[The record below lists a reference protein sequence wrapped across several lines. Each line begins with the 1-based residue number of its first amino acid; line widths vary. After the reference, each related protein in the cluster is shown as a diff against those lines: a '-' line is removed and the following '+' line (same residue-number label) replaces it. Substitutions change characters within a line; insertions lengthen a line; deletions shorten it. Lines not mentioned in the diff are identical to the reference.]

1 MHQLKTI
8 ILRDA
13 CSRSMLLLKSSS
25 AFQYKR
31 IQRSLFKTNSRMMMN
46 NYGISESIVREFS
59 SNCNFRYIHN
69 DNGDVLTKCP
79 LKSLDNH
86 HTTIPISIYFHWPFC
101 QSICSYC
108 DFNRYKRDLSSIQ
121 NLDPRHSD
129 KNIGYQMMKTYLLI
143 LEDFKRQ
150 VKVLNPQHNYEL
162 VSIFF
167 GGGTPSTMNPLMM
180 EELISKS
187 MEIFS
192 TSREKVEISMEA
204 NPTSIETEKLLNF
217 HKAGI
222 NRLSI
227 GVQSFD
233 SDCLKTLGREHSVDE
248 ALYAIESAKSI
259 FGKDSLSID
268 LMFGLPQHKTNRTI
282 WEKTLEKAL
291 SLDFSHISLYQLTIE
306 KNTKF
311 YKLFNE
317 EKDLPN
323 EEEYSDMYDYT
334 IDACQSIGL
343 EMYEVSNFAKPGKE
357 CKHNIMYWRSIY
369 DFIGIG
375 PGAHGRLTNH
385 TTRQRYSTVQV
396 LKPEDWIEKASLDF
410 SEARNSNPTLLLGNI
425 KQEALSEMQQIE
437 ELFMMGLRMA
447 KEGVKES
454 SLKYINS
461 GMTFEKLFSSNM
473 ITRLIEHDYLSLIEE
488 ADGRRM
494 VATRKGI
501 NVLDILLGTLFGET
515 QRIKHTLRVQI

>member
-1 MHQLKTI
+1 MQQISSCIVRT
-8 ILRDA
+8 DV
-13 CSRSMLLLKSSS
+13 SRSMLSS
-25 AFQYKR
+25 FLQHNNTLRNYL
-31 IQRSLFKTNSRMMMN
+31 ICKTNSRVMMHLMN
-46 NYGISESIVREFS
+46 HTHLDTREFS
-59 SNCNFRYIHN
+59 LNSNLPYLHHHN
-69 DNGDVLTKCP
+69 NANDDDALTTQCLSSNP
-79 LKSLDNH
+79 LKSLPNDCS
-86 HTTIPISIYFHWPFC
+86 TIPISIYFHWPFC

-108 DFNRYKRDLSSIQ
+108 DFNRYKRDLTSIQ
-121 NLDPRHSD
+121 NLDPHNSNN
-129 KNIGYQMMKTYLLI
+129 NIGYQMMKTYLLI

-150 VKVLNPQHNYEL
+150 MKNLNPQNNYEL

-192 TSREKVEISMEA
+192 SNRDGVEISMEA
-204 NPTSIETEKLLNF
+204 NPTSIESAKLLNF

-248 ALYAIESAKSI
+248 AMYAIENAKNI
-259 FGKDSLSID
+259 FGNDSLSID

-282 WEKTLEKAL
+282 WEKTLKKAL
-291 SLDFSHISLYQLTIE
+291 SLDLAHISLYQLTIE
-306 KNTKF
+306 KNTKY

-323 EEEYSDMYDYT
+323 EDEYSYMYDYT
-334 IDACQSIGL
+334 IDTCHSAGL

-369 DFIGIG
+369 DFVGIG
-375 PGAHGRLTNH
+375 PGAHGRLTNYE
-385 TTRQRYSTVQV
+385 TRQRYSTIQV

-410 SEARNSNPTLLLGNI
+410 STRNSNPALLLGNI
-425 KQEALSEMQQIE
+425 KQENLSEMQQIE

-461 GMTFEKLFSSNM
+461 SMTFEKLFSSNL
-473 ITRLIEHDYLSLIEE
+473 INRLIEHDYLSLVEE
-488 ADGRRM
+488 AEERRM

-501 NVLDILLGTLFGET
+501 NVLDILLGTLFSENPNN
-515 QRIKHTLRVQI
+515 